1 MAARGLIV
9 AAPSSGSGK
18 TTLTLG
24 LLRQFA
30 RTNVPVSSFKIGPDY
45 IDPGYH
51 TAAGGRHCLNLDL
64 WAMRPETVASL
75 FAQATSYA
83 EIVVGEGVMGL
94 FDGAAVPE
102 GEYAGSTADA
112 AARLGLPVLLV
123 VDASSQAQS
132 AAALVHGFAT
142 WRDDV
147 RIAGVVF
154 NRVGGERH
162 ASMLRGAMAGRG
174 IPVLGCLPRA
184 AELALPERHLGLVQA
199 SEMERLEA
207 FLEHAANRV
216 AAHIDVDALKAAM
229 ADIAPRRASALPPLR
244 PLGQRIAVASDDAF
258 RFVYRHVL
266 DGWRA
271 AGAEIVPFSPLADE
285 APAATA
291 DAVYLPGGYPELHVG
306 RLAANT
312 VFFDGLCAAA
322 QRGASIYGECGG
334 YMVLGETLT
343 DADGRTHRMAGLLP
357 LATSFAERKLHLG
370 YRTATLADDHRF
382 GAAGSAF
389 GAHEFH
395 YATTAGEGVALP
407 LFHVSDA
414 AGTDLGRA
422 GMVRGTV
429 SGSFV
434 HLIDRR

>member
-18 TTLTLG
+18 TTVTLG
-24 LLRQFA
+24 LLRHFA
-30 RTNVPVSSFKIGPDY
+30 RTHISVSSFKVGPDY

-64 WAMRPETVASL
+64 WAMRPDTVASL
-75 FAQATSYA
+75 FAQAASYA
-83 EIVVGEGVMGL
+83 EVVVGEGVMGL
-94 FDGAAVPE
+94 FDGAAVPP
-102 GEYAGSTADA
+102 GDNAGSTADA

-154 NRVGGERH
+154 NRVRGERH
-162 ASMLRGAMAGRG
+162 AGMLRGALAGSG
-174 IPVLGCLPRA
+174 IPVLGCLPHA
-184 AELALPERHLGLVQA
+184 VELGLPERHLGLVQA

-207 FLEHAANRV
+207 FLERAADLV
-216 AAHIDVDALKAAM
+216 AAHLDVDAVKSAM
-229 ADIAPRRASALPPLR
+229 AEIAPRRAAASPPLP
-244 PLGQRIAVASDDAF
+244 PLGQRIAVAADGAF

-285 APAATA
+285 APAMTA
-291 DAVYLPGGYPELHVG
+291 DAVFLPGGYPELHAG
-306 RLAANT
+306 RLAGNEA
-312 VFFDGLCAAA
+312 FLGGLCAAA
-322 QRGASIYGECGG
+322 ERGAVLYGECGG
-334 YMVLGETLT
+334 YMVLGEALT
-343 DADGRTHRMAGLLP
+343 DADARTHRMAGLLP

-370 YRTATLADDHRF
+370 YRTATLADSHRF

-407 LFHVSDA
+407 LFYVSDA

-429 SGSFV
+429 SGSFI